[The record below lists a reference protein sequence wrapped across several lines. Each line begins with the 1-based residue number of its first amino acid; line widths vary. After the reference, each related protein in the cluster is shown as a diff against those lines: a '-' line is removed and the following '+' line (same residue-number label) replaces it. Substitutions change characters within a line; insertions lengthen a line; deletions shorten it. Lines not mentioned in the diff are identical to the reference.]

1 MATRTQKMNTDHLG
15 RWRHSLFL
23 CMFGKGTSFAK
34 VDMGLVSFDCQK
46 VRTCHTLALTWHSDE
61 SVV

>member
-15 RWRHSLFL
+15 RCQHNLFL

-34 VDMGLVSFDCQK
+34 VDMRLVSFDYQK
-46 VRTCHTLALTWHSDE
+46 VRTCHTLTLTWHSDE